1 MAEKK
6 KAKEKEYIYVVITKC
21 EKCGLEPE
29 VIGPCSKCK
38 SEIFTRT
45 YLVVEK

>member
-1 MAEKK
+1 MAQQKK
-6 KAKEKEYIYVVITKC
+6 NKEKEYIYAVITKC

-29 VIGPCSKCK
+29 VIGPCKKCK
-38 SEIFTRT
+38 SEIFLRS

>member
-6 KAKEKEYIYVVITKC
+6 KAKEKQYLYVVITKC
-21 EKCGLEPE
+21 EKCGLEPA
-29 VIGPCSKCK
+29 VMGPCAKCK

-45 YLVVEK
+45 YMVVEK

>member
-6 KAKEKEYIYVVITKC
+6 KVKEKQYLYVVITKC

-29 VIGPCSKCK
+29 VMGPCAKCK
-38 SEIFTRT
+38 SETFLRT
-45 YLVVEK
+45 YLVIEK